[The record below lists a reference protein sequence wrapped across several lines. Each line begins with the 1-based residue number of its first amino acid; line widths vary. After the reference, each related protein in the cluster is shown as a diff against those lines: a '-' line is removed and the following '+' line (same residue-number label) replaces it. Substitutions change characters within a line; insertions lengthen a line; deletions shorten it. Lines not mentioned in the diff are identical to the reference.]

1 MTAMT
6 GPMILTSHSERRRLD
21 VISVGE
27 FFGEINWY
35 GQTLLESDDFAPPDT
50 PYETVGHFFATFP
63 WQGATLSPSSDSWD
77 DIAKDDV
84 SAPLEN
90 DTLTLE
96 DLSALF

>member
-1 MTAMT
+1 
-6 GPMILTSHSERRRLD
+6 MIGLLPSESETRRLD

-27 FFGEINWY
+27 FFGEINWF
-35 GQTLLESDDFAPPDT
+35 GKPLSETDDFDSPDV

-63 WQGATLSPSSDSWD
+63 WHGPALNSAPASWD
-77 DIAKDDV
+77 IAEDDESV
-84 SAPLEN
+84 PVET